1 MQCHAVIQEKL
12 QKRIASCQSRL
23 RALADEE
30 SDNEWQ
36 ESLAQHLQLWER
48 KKVFYDLLIGMDL
61 LPSEVPADGSCALW
75 SLSAMMA
82 GCAIRTA
89 LTTPDKI
96 EGMRQDRAFK
106 PRNTFVK

>member
-36 ESLAQHLQLWER
+36 ESLAQHLQPWER
-48 KKVFYDLLIGMDL
+48 KKVFYDLLISMDL

-82 GCAIRTA
+82 GCTIRTA